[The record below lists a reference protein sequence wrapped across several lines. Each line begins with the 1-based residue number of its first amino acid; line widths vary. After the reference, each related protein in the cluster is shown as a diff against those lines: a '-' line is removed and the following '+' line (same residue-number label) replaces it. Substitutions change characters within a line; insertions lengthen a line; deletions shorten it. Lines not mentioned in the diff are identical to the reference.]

1 MYFHI
6 RLRSLLLAASLSFE
20 NKMVSEKIIKVTSE
34 KFMDLFNS
42 ALAVVKSIRI
52 QDILDVM
59 IIALMIFT
67 LLTWFKTRASRF
79 VLIGIILLGGVYIAA
94 RFFQLYLTTIVL
106 QSFFAILLFVLV
118 VIFQEDLRG
127 FFERLAML
135 GNIGKK
141 FQSLSELKGTAEII
155 AQTAATLAKKRIG
168 ALIVLQGNDP
178 LDRHINGGTSLDGL
192 VSEPLLESLFDP
204 HSIGHDGAVIINGN
218 RITKFGC
225 HLPLSINT
233 SKYGNI
239 GLRHTAALGLSERSD
254 AICIVVS
261 EEKGTIS
268 LAHLET
274 LTAIQNAAVLH
285 EELEQFY
292 VRKTPGKKSHPSVN
306 WLKENT
312 WGKIIALGL
321 ACILWVAFG
330 YQREIVRRDFIIPI
344 EYKNVPQSWQIDEP
358 QVTEA
363 KVILQGPQQAFRL
376 LDERSLKLS
385 LDLSTVIEKKHEF
398 TLSKDMVNA
407 PSNLPVAD
415 IIPAKI
421 HVYASKSIIWTF
433 PVHINTQ
440 NSLAEHLSL
449 QRMSIYPSK
458 VRVLIGSNIKPEQIK
473 IETEPID
480 LQKIFFT
487 TTLDTKIVLPAGVS
501 FPDGKS
507 PAARVIIKVKKK
519 ASSP

>member
-1 MYFHI
+1 M
-6 RLRSLLLAASLSFE
+6 
-20 NKMVSEKIIKVTSE
+20 
-34 KFMDLFNS
+34 
-42 ALAVVKSIRI
+42 
-52 QDILDVM
+52 
-59 IIALMIFT
+59 
-67 LLTWFKTRASRF
+67 
-79 VLIGIILLGGVYIAA
+79 
-94 RFFQLYLTTIVL
+94 
-106 QSFFAILLFVLV
+106 
-118 VIFQEDLRG
+118 
-127 FFERLAML
+127 
-135 GNIGKK
+135 
-141 FQSLSELKGTAEII
+141 
-155 AQTAATLAKKRIG
+155 
-168 ALIVLQGNDP
+168 
-178 LDRHINGGTSLDGL
+178 
-192 VSEPLLESLFDP
+192 
-204 HSIGHDGAVIINGN
+204 IINGN